1 MWEVFIQNLQR
12 TIHWRFQSREK
23 LSKCHEYAKDFV
35 PASLIFYQII
45 YSAEKPY
52 KCTKYLK
59 VFSPSSYL
67 EICQIIY
74 TGEKPFKYNEC
85 GKSFSVKTELP
96 SGDPSW

>member
-1 MWEVFIQNLQR
+1 MWEVFIQNLQG
-12 TIHWRFQSREK
+12 TIHWRFLSREQ
-23 LSKCHEYAKDFV
+23 LNRCHEYAKDFV

-45 YSAEKPY
+45 YSGEKPY

-59 VFSPSSYL
+59 VFSPSSYF
-67 EICQIIY
+67 EICQVLY

-85 GKSFSVKTELP
+85 GKSFSVKPKLP